1 MRLERWKAGSRLGRW
16 ALCCRRK
23 VFKQEGTRSR
33 VCFRWIG
40 TVQSGKQTGEEEDW
54 RQGNQC
60 KAVAMVRE
68 RNDKRLRRAVMVGKE
83 RGWI

>member
-1 MRLERWKAGSRLGRW
+1 M
-16 ALCCRRK
+16 
-23 VFKQEGTRSR
+23 
-33 VCFRWIG
+33 CFRWIG